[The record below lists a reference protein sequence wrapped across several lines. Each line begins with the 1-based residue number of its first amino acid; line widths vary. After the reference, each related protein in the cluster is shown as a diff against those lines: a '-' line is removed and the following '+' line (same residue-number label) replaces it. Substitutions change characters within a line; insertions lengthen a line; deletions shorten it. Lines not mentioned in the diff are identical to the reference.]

1 MIPVWMK
8 MKFPREEKKP
18 FTLHIPLFIAWILL
32 FIIFVLLLPIWLII
46 GVVAFLT
53 GYGRGGFLMVPL
65 LINTLW
71 NLKGLEVEVE
81 SPAKSFCIKFI

>member
-8 MKFPREEKKP
+8 LKFPRDGKKP

-53 GYGRGGFLMVPL
+53 GYGREGFLPVPL
-65 LINTLW
+65 LRISTN
-71 NLKGLEVEVE
+71 
-81 SPAKSFCIKFI
+81 